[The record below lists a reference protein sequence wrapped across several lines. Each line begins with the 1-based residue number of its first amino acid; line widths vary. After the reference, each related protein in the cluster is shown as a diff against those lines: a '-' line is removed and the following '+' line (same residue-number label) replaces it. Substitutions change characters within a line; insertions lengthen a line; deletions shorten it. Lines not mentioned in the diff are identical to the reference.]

1 MDLMDLLKLAGIAVQ
16 SQQVSSEPSCGCGM
30 GESEGAGFDEATT
43 EPNPAEFPD
52 GISTLGSV
60 SDTSLRRYLKARGD
74 HVTVDED
81 IYPDYAVEDVAESY
95 KAFAEKAKNPYAV
108 GMAQA
113 MKSTGDEPPLK
124 KSTIK
129 KAHDIAKAVNEEGSS
144 NLGDTYMKHL
154 HTKYNDKKSL
164 SKSEAKEV
172 KDLMTRNTI
181 ADIKKLAGSGIRHV
195 SDAAKDHLKRYVP
208 SNMKK
213 ASVKEGINELDHY
226 DILSDLMEKDPPEGI
241 DNNWSNIDKI
251 DWNRYSDDFIDFLY
265 DHLDAL
271 AQSQGERGDNSYYYD
286 AYRWIEKNLM
296 RKRGIGYYADKKTN
310 EASAK
315 PDFLD
320 IDKDGN
326 KKEPMKK
333 AAKDKKQVGEAAKP
347 DYIDIDGDGDKKEP
361 MKKAAKDKEETKA
374 NESLNYLKKL
384 AGVA

>member
-1 MDLMDLLKLAGIAVQ
+1 MDLLKLAGIAVQ
-16 SQQVSSEPSCGCGM
+16 SQQVSSEPSCGDGM

-129 KAHDIAKAVNEEGSS
+129 KAHDIAKAVNE
-144 NLGDTYMKHL
+144 
-154 HTKYNDKKSL
+154 
-164 SKSEAKEV
+164 
-172 KDLMTRNTI
+172 
-181 ADIKKLAGSGIRHV
+181 
-195 SDAAKDHLKRYVP
+195 
-208 SNMKK
+208 
-213 ASVKEGINELDHY
+213 EGINELDHY

>member
-1 MDLMDLLKLAGIAVQ
+1 MDLLKLAGIAVQ
-16 SQQVSSEPSCGCGM
+16 SQQVSSEPSCGDGM

-129 KAHDIAKAVNEEGSS
+129 KAHDIAKAV
-144 NLGDTYMKHL
+144 D
-154 HTKYNDKKSL
+154 
-164 SKSEAKEV
+164 EA
-172 KDLMTRNTI
+172 
-181 ADIKKLAGSGIRHV
+181 
-195 SDAAKDHLKRYVP
+195 
-208 SNMKK
+208 
-213 ASVKEGINELDHY
+213 
-226 DILSDLMEKDPPEGI
+226 
-241 DNNWSNIDKI
+241 
-251 DWNRYSDDFIDFLY
+251 
-265 DHLDAL
+265 
-271 AQSQGERGDNSYYYD
+271 
-286 AYRWIEKNLM
+286 
-296 RKRGIGYYADKKTN
+296 
-310 EASAK
+310 AK

>member
-16 SQQVSSEPSCGCGM
+16 SQQVSSEPSCGDGM

-208 SNMKK
+208 GNMKK
-213 ASVKEGINELDHY
+213 ESLELD
-226 DILSDLMEKDPPEGI
+226 
-241 DNNWSNIDKI
+241 
-251 DWNRYSDDFIDFLY
+251 
-265 DHLDAL
+265 
-271 AQSQGERGDNSYYYD
+271 
-286 AYRWIEKNLM
+286 
-296 RKRGIGYYADKKTN
+296 
-310 EASAK
+310 EAAK

>member
-181 ADIKKLAGSGIRHV
+181 ADVKKLAASGIRHV
-195 SDAAKDHLKRYVP
+195 SDAAKDHIKRYVP
-208 SNMKK
+208 GNMKK
-213 ASVKEGINELDHY
+213 ESLELD
-226 DILSDLMEKDPPEGI
+226 
-241 DNNWSNIDKI
+241 
-251 DWNRYSDDFIDFLY
+251 
-265 DHLDAL
+265 
-271 AQSQGERGDNSYYYD
+271 
-286 AYRWIEKNLM
+286 
-296 RKRGIGYYADKKTN
+296 
-310 EASAK
+310 EAAK

>member
-181 ADIKKLAGSGIRHV
+181 ADVKKLAASGIRHV
-195 SDAAKDHLKRYVP
+195 SDAAKDHIKRYVP
-208 SNMKK
+208 GNMKK

-271 AQSQGERGDNSYYYD
+271 AQSQGERGDDSYYYD

-310 EASAK
+310 EAS
-315 PDFLD
+315 
-320 IDKDGN
+320 
-326 KKEPMKK
+326 
-333 AAKDKKQVGEAAKP
+333 AKP

>member
-1 MDLMDLLKLAGIAVQ
+1 
-16 SQQVSSEPSCGCGM
+16 
-30 GESEGAGFDEATT
+30 
-43 EPNPAEFPD
+43 
-52 GISTLGSV
+52 
-60 SDTSLRRYLKARGD
+60 
-74 HVTVDED
+74 
-81 IYPDYAVEDVAESY
+81 
-95 KAFAEKAKNPYAV
+95 
-108 GMAQA
+108 
-113 MKSTGDEPPLK
+113 
-124 KSTIK
+124 
-129 KAHDIAKAVNEEGSS
+129 
-144 NLGDTYMKHL
+144 
-154 HTKYNDKKSL
+154 L

-181 ADIKKLAGSGIRHV
+181 ADVKKLAASGIRHV
-195 SDAAKDHLKRYVP
+195 SDAAKDHIKRYVP
-208 SNMKK
+208 GNMKK

-271 AQSQGERGDNSYYYD
+271 AQSQGERGDDSYYYD

>member
-1 MDLMDLLKLAGIAVQ
+1 MDLMDLLKLAGITVQ
-16 SQQVSSEPSCGCGM
+16 AQPVSSEPSCGCGM

-43 EPNPAEFPD
+43 EPNPEEFPD

-81 IYPDYAVEDVAESY
+81 IYPDYAVKDIAESY

-129 KAHDIAKAVNEEGSS
+129 KAHDIAKAVNEEG
-144 NLGDTYMKHL
+144 
-154 HTKYNDKKSL
+154 
-164 SKSEAKEV
+164 
-172 KDLMTRNTI
+172 
-181 ADIKKLAGSGIRHV
+181 
-195 SDAAKDHLKRYVP
+195 
-208 SNMKK
+208 
-213 ASVKEGINELDHY
+213 INELDHY
-226 DILSDLMEKDPPEGI
+226 DILSDLIEKDPPEGI

-315 PDFLD
+315 PDYID

-361 MKKAAKDKEETKA
+361 MKKAVKDKEETKA

-384 AGVA
+384 AGIA

>member
-1 MDLMDLLKLAGIAVQ
+1 
-16 SQQVSSEPSCGCGM
+16 
-30 GESEGAGFDEATT
+30 
-43 EPNPAEFPD
+43 
-52 GISTLGSV
+52 
-60 SDTSLRRYLKARGD
+60 
-74 HVTVDED
+74 
-81 IYPDYAVEDVAESY
+81 
-95 KAFAEKAKNPYAV
+95 
-108 GMAQA
+108 
-113 MKSTGDEPPLK
+113 
-124 KSTIK
+124 
-129 KAHDIAKAVNEEGSS
+129 
-144 NLGDTYMKHL
+144 MKHL

-213 ASVKEGINELDHY
+213 ESLELD
-226 DILSDLMEKDPPEGI
+226 
-241 DNNWSNIDKI
+241 
-251 DWNRYSDDFIDFLY
+251 
-265 DHLDAL
+265 
-271 AQSQGERGDNSYYYD
+271 
-286 AYRWIEKNLM
+286 
-296 RKRGIGYYADKKTN
+296 
-310 EASAK
+310 EAAK

>member
-16 SQQVSSEPSCGCGM
+16 AQQVSSEPSCGDGM

-95 KAFAEKAKNPYAV
+95 KAFAEKAPRPASMMGLPTPGKRKAP
-108 GMAQA
+108 
-113 MKSTGDEPPLK
+113 KPLPTPP
-124 KSTIK
+124 
-129 KAHDIAKAVNEEGSS
+129 AEKAVNEGSS

-154 HTKYNDKKSL
+154 HIKYNNKKSL

-181 ADIKKLAGSGIRHV
+181 ADIKKLAASGIRHV

-213 ASVKEGINELDHY
+213 ESLELD
-226 DILSDLMEKDPPEGI
+226 
-241 DNNWSNIDKI
+241 
-251 DWNRYSDDFIDFLY
+251 
-265 DHLDAL
+265 
-271 AQSQGERGDNSYYYD
+271 
-286 AYRWIEKNLM
+286 
-296 RKRGIGYYADKKTN
+296 
-310 EASAK
+310 EAAK

>member
-1 MDLMDLLKLAGIAVQ
+1 MDLLKLAGIAVQ

-181 ADIKKLAGSGIRHV
+181 ADVKKLAASGIRHV
-195 SDAAKDHLKRYVP
+195 SDAAKDHIKRYVP
-208 SNMKK
+208 GNMKK
-213 ASVKEGINELDHY
+213 ESLELD
-226 DILSDLMEKDPPEGI
+226 
-241 DNNWSNIDKI
+241 
-251 DWNRYSDDFIDFLY
+251 
-265 DHLDAL
+265 
-271 AQSQGERGDNSYYYD
+271 
-286 AYRWIEKNLM
+286 
-296 RKRGIGYYADKKTN
+296 
-310 EASAK
+310 EAAK

>member
-1 MDLMDLLKLAGIAVQ
+1 
-16 SQQVSSEPSCGCGM
+16 M

-95 KAFAEKAKNPYAV
+95 KAFTEKAKSPYAI

-129 KAHDIAKAVNEEGSS
+129 KAHDIAKAVNEGSS

-154 HTKYNDKKSL
+154 HIKYNNKKSL

-181 ADIKKLAGSGIRHV
+181 ADIKKLAASGIRHV

-213 ASVKEGINELDHY
+213 ESLELD
-226 DILSDLMEKDPPEGI
+226 
-241 DNNWSNIDKI
+241 
-251 DWNRYSDDFIDFLY
+251 
-265 DHLDAL
+265 
-271 AQSQGERGDNSYYYD
+271 
-286 AYRWIEKNLM
+286 
-296 RKRGIGYYADKKTN
+296 
-310 EASAK
+310 
-315 PDFLD
+315 
-320 IDKDGN
+320 
-326 KKEPMKK
+326 
-333 AAKDKKQVGEAAKP
+333 EAAKP